1 MVQLSHPYITTGK
14 TTASTIWTWI
24 EYIKYMFNFRRSCP
38 TIVQR
43 ACLLL
48 RSHQQCVRVPAVPCL
63 QHYFLFIH
71 CSRCVVS
78 VCLSVM
84 INEIEHLFMGSLAL
98 WISSSFAYVF
108 LRQPVWLFLRLS
120 SSYFKY
126 SRSKTLWHICDFQDF
141 SPSLCLVFHSL
152 YSMFFKEQNLKTLM
166 KSSVSI
172 FFSFMDHAFVVISKN
187 PLPASRQKRLSPSFS
202 SKSCLVLSC
211 ILSPNSEIIFIRCEV
226 PFPPRWMFNYLS
238 SICWEDLSFS
248 VIYPFFN

>member
-1 MVQLSHPYITTGK
+1 MRLSIFSWAHLP
-14 TTASTIWTWI
+14 S
-24 EYIKYMFNFRRSCP
+24 EYPHLLPMFS
-38 TIVQR
+38 
-43 ACLLL
+43 L
-48 RSHQQCVRVPAVPCL
+48 
-63 QHYFLFIH
+63 
-71 CSRCVVS
+71 
-78 VCLSVM
+78 
-84 INEIEHLFMGSLAL
+84 GSLFDYSWDFQAL
-98 WISSSFAYVF
+98 ISSI
-108 LRQPVWLFLRLS
+108 PDP
-120 SSYFKY
+120 KI
-126 SRSKTLWHICDFQDF
+126 LWHICDFQDF

-226 PFPPRWMFNYLS
+226 PFPPRWMFNYFS